1 MRLFLIG
8 IFLLLVTSCKAQNN
22 QNLESEIISFFKISD
37 KDIQNCHKES
47 EELRNKKTEEW
58 IIDNI
63 YDQCIAYYEHFNF
76 YRDNTLKMLKKTSN
90 DKDFL
95 IINYISD
102 NIYIPRRTKT
112 ILKTENNYY
121 GLKHYTDDS
130 NDNLIEK
137 DEGFEVSKYDVENIQ
152 KIDEYLRAGK
162 SEYIS
167 DKIKSD
173 VGYIG
178 SWYIVT
184 KINGKIKMLELFRIK

>member
-37 KDIQNCHKES
+37 KDIQTCHKES

-102 NIYIPRRTKT
+102 NIYIPYRTKT

-121 GLKHYTDDS
+121 GLKHYFEDQNGQFVDK
-130 NDNLIEK
+130 NE
-137 DEGFEVSKYDVENIQ
+137 EFEVSKFEKETIE
-152 KIDEYLRAGK
+152 KIDEYLKKGK
-162 SEYIS
+162 SEYVS
-167 DKIKSD
+167 NKSN
-173 VGYIG
+173 GLIG
-178 SWYIVT
+178 THTHWSVVARN
-184 KINGKIKMLELFRIK
+184 NGKVKMIELYRR